1 MIVTTAALTPLLL
14 ARHLEAATLAA
25 VGTYLLLFK
34 GAKVARGH
42 EQMAFLVSML
52 KQILYDMSSFLVII
66 VLMVLATAFAFSLLT
81 PQEEYRGFARSLFT
95 SYTFLM
101 FGGGVDSVELYFDA
115 HPALRCLYLATTISV
130 QIVMLNALIAIM
142 GDTYSR
148 VSETRVAQGLQQRAE
163 LLVELA
169 ATMSAR
175 QRADGALF
183 PRWIH
188 VVQRK
193 EAGDVEDDWAG
204 QIGAIKKT
212 IGAVQTKVGTAE
224 AKMEAKMGA
233 IEAKIGA
240 AEAKLEAK
248 MEAKMGVAEAKM
260 GAVEAKMDLVEA
272 KIDQMLALLAK

>member
-1 MIVTTAALTPLLL
+1 MRV
-14 ARHLEAATLAA
+14 
-25 VGTYLLLFK
+25 
-34 GAKVARGH
+34 
-42 EQMAFLVSML
+42 
-52 KQILYDMSSFLVII
+52 
-66 VLMVLATAFAFSLLT
+66 
-81 PQEEYRGFARSLFT
+81 
-95 SYTFLM
+95 
-101 FGGGVDSVELYFDA
+101 YFDA

-169 ATMSAR
+169 ATMSKR

-193 EAGDVEDDWAG
+193 EVDDVEDDWEG

-212 IGAVQTKVGTAE
+212 MRAVEAKVGATE

-233 IEAKIGA
+233 IEAQIGA
-240 AEAKLEAK
+240 VKADLGAVKADL
-248 MEAKMGVAEAKM
+248 EAKM
-260 GAVEAKMDLVEA
+260 GAVEA
-272 KIDQMLALLAK
+272 KIDQMLALLAKPAERDRVAA

>member
-1 MIVTTAALTPLLL
+1 M
-14 ARHLEAATLAA
+14 R
-25 VGTYLLLFK
+25 
-34 GAKVARGH
+34 RRR
-42 EQMAFLVSML
+42 
-52 KQILYDMSSFLVII
+52 
-66 VLMVLATAFAFSLLT
+66 VL
-81 PQEEYRGFARSLFT
+81 
-95 SYTFLM
+95 

-169 ATMSAR
+169 ATMSKR

-188 VVQRK
+188 VVRRK
-193 EAGDVEDDWAG
+193 EEDDVEDDWEG

-212 IGAVQTKVGTAE
+212 MRAVEAKVGATE

-233 IEAKIGA
+233 IEAQIGA
-240 AEAKLEAK
+240 VEAKI
-248 MEAKMGVAEAKM
+248 MGAVEAKM
-260 GAVEAKMDLVEA
+260 GAVEAKMEA
-272 KIDQMLALLAK
+272 KMDQMLALLAKPAERDRVAA

>member
-1 MIVTTAALTPLLL
+1 MILTTAALNPLLL
-14 ARHLEAATLAA
+14 ARHPEATTLAA

-148 VSETRVAQGLQQRAE
+148 VSEKRVAQGLQQRAE

-169 ATMSAR
+169 ATMSSAEPASSAR
-175 QRADGALF
+175 ERPASEARPTSVVRTSSPRPSRCRTSGESGCSASRRVGSIHDREERARASR
-183 PRWIH
+183 PR
-188 VVQRK
+188 R
-193 EAGDVEDDWAG
+193 AS
-204 QIGAIKKT
+204 
-212 IGAVQTKVGTAE
+212 
-224 AKMEAKMGA
+224 
-233 IEAKIGA
+233 
-240 AEAKLEAK
+240 
-248 MEAKMGVAEAKM
+248 
-260 GAVEAKMDLVEA
+260 
-272 KIDQMLALLAK
+272 